1 MDKKKLY
8 DESIINY
15 DTYRD
20 QHGAVVPPL
29 YQNSLFKFEDWDAI
43 DKAFDHKAEDY
54 IYSRL
59 MNPTVKVAEEKI
71 AALCRGEK
79 AKLCASGI
87 AAITSAIL
95 HCVNAGDHIIT
106 IRNIYGP
113 TNTFINKY
121 LKTKF
126 NISATFVDGRQ
137 PSDFEQAIQPNT
149 KLIYLESP
157 ASLTME
163 LQDLKAI
170 TQIAKAHNLKTVID
184 NTWASPI
191 FQKPLT
197 MGVDIEVHSASKYL
211 GGHSDVVA
219 GVVVGDQETIDQIIT
234 AEHELLGAKMAPF
247 EGWLILRSLRTL
259 PIRMKA
265 IMEHTL
271 HVAEFLEAHPQVNKV
286 NYPGLKSFGQYE
298 LGQQQM
304 TGYGGLLSFELAT
317 KDIAKIK
324 AFVNALELFALGVSW
339 GGHDSLVYAPVISYL
354 KELAPDKFEAMGIN
368 ASLIRI
374 SVGLEH
380 PQDLVGDLQQAFE
393 KSLGIN
399 TAS

>member
-1 MDKKKLY
+1 MDKKNLK
-8 DESIINY
+8 DESILNHDDY
-15 DTYRD
+15 KD

-29 YQNSLFKFEDWDAI
+29 YQNSLFTFDSWDSI
-43 DKAFDHKAEDY
+43 DQAFDHKTEAF
-54 IYSRL
+54 IYSRIL
-59 MNPTVKVAEEKI
+59 NPTVKVAEDKI

-95 HCVNAGDHIIT
+95 HCVRAGDHIVT
-106 IRNIYGP
+106 IKNIYGP
-113 TNTFINKY
+113 TNKFINSY

-126 NISATFVDGRQ
+126 NISSTFVDGR
-137 PSDFEQAIQPNT
+137 DVAEFENAIQENT
-149 KLIYLESP
+149 TLIYLESP

-170 TQIAKAHNLKTVID
+170 AQLAQSRNIKTVID

-197 MGVDIEVHSASKYL
+197 MGIDIEVHSASKYL

-219 GVVVGDQETIDQIIT
+219 GVIISNKEILDSILM

-259 PIRMKA
+259 PIRMRA
-265 IMEHTL
+265 LMDNTMA
-271 HVAEFLEAHPQVNKV
+271 VAKFLENDERVGKV
-286 NYPGLKSFGQYE
+286 NYPGLESFEQYD
-298 LGQQQM
+298 LGQNQM
-304 TGYGGLLSFELAT
+304 TGYGCLLSFELLT
-317 KDIAKIK
+317 KDIEKIK
-324 AFVNALELFALGVSW
+324 QFVDSLQLFSLGVSW
-339 GGHDSLVYAPVISYL
+339 GGHDSLVYAPIISYL
-354 KELAPDKFEAMGIN
+354 KELSPEQFDAMGIN

-380 PQDLVGDLQQAFE
+380 TDDLVADLHQAL
-393 KSLGIN
+393 SRI
-399 TAS
+399 A